1 MEMSVKTW
9 VSVWAKTLIVTPLV
23 FLALVVAA
31 ALIARAI
38 NDPRGI
44 DHDTSFA
51 VLSALPQ
58 LLFYAAQG
66 GALAALPTLLLG
78 VPTALILERLQT
90 TTFLTY
96 AFVGLTIGAACAF
109 ALAQWHDPNSNFA
122 MIRITAPIAAVYGLL
137 AGVTFRTLSRRK
149 SARPAP
155 AVVNHPEPAQIEPPA
170 DEEE

>member
-44 DHDTSFA
+44 DHDTTFVILA
-51 VLSALPQ
+51 ALPR

-66 GALAALPTLLLG
+66 GAIVALPTLILG
-78 VPTALILERLQT
+78 IPAALILERLQT

-109 ALAQWHDPNSNFA
+109 GLAQWNDPNSTFA

-137 AGVTFRTLSRRK
+137 TAVTFRTLSRRK
-149 SARPAP
+149 PARPAP
-155 AVVNHPEPAQIEPPA
+155 AVVNHPKLEQLEAPA
-170 DEEE
+170 DVDE